1 MTRVASKADPD
12 YASSPAV
19 ARVTVNLPARVWDE
33 LGRIANESQIS
44 RTEALRQAINTEVVL
59 RKVRSEGADVC
70 IRRPDGTLE
79 RMVFTY

>member
-1 MTRVASKADPD
+1 
-12 YASSPAV
+12 
-19 ARVTVNLPARVWDE
+19 VTVNLPARVWDE